1 MYATCGM
8 HVWGLGMNVKV
19 GRRKTQ
25 SRTKPIIFRRPICVG
40 NEKKN
45 NTSRQTAKTRV
56 TDMQRPLIDIT
67 CSHSTLSCSQSLRS
81 QSSFPS
87 WPSFLSGPMCGMP
100 IHSLQPTGIIPPPRQ
115 FTTIHLT
122 QIPFEDVPRSTST
135 VTP

>member
-1 MYATCGM
+1 MWYAR
-8 HVWGLGMNVKV
+8 V
-19 GRRKTQ
+19 GTRDECEGRSSKNAEQNKTDHLSAADMRRQ
-25 SRTKPIIFRRPICVG
+25 R
-40 NEKKN
+40 KKN

-56 TDMQRPLIDIT
+56 TDMQRPLIDVT
-67 CSHSTLSCSQSLRS
+67 CSHSTLSCHGSQSLRS

-87 WPSFLSGPMCGMP
+87 WPSFLSGPMCGLP